1 MSFEECEANGEERA
15 CHVSSFQ
22 SVLSTSILST
32 TPHCTYR
39 AMPNHAS
46 SRSASVAPRTVTL
59 PRDSCRFAWVAS
71 KTTPV
76 PTCRPRTF
84 RTRTQIT
91 PSADLSQST
100 LTPSADSAA
109 KTTTAPRTQHGEYSV
124 KFNYRLSH
132 MVLLTYFRWYP
143 TTRDEWAYT
152 G

>member
-15 CHVSSFQ
+15 CHVSNPPWFNFSDVNPLFYSF
-22 SVLSTSILST
+22 
-32 TPHCTYR
+32 R

-46 SRSASVAPRTVTL
+46 SRSASVGPHTVTL

-71 KTTPV
+71 KTV
-76 PTCRPRTF
+76 PALTCRPRIS
-84 RTRTQIT
+84 RTRTQPI
-91 PSADLSQST
+91 PSADPSQST

-109 KTTTAPRTQHGEYSV
+109 KTTTAPRTQHGQYWTTCW
-124 KFNYRLSH
+124 LSD
-132 MVLLTYFRWYP
+132 LTWFYFTYFRWYP